1 MDEWWMTQGPQ
12 SSLCASRCDGSSNV
26 AEQGRPS
33 GHPWVGGG
41 PLGQCFLVPA
51 TGTGLLILAN
61 VEKVSQLKICPL
73 CLPTA
78 GANALDAMCC
88 AKNKKFLFPRSFPP
102 PKAAAGLQQGALSS
116 PVPHKG
122 RKFPGYEA
130 SSGIWSRTVWKTCV
144 KPHFCPENSK
154 FYCILSNQLKS
165 FRIAATQSLLK
176 LPPWFSRANI
186 GQMSAW
192 CSYRRSMRHFDLQ
205 KQCKISFSA
214 IPKQQ
219 SSP

>member
-1 MDEWWMTQGPQ
+1 MSQSRMAGSPSMDGWWMTQGPQ

-33 GHPWVGGG
+33 GHPWMGGG

-88 AKNKKFLFPRSFPP
+88 AKNKKFLFPRRFPP

-116 PVPHKG
+116 PVQ
-122 RKFPGYEA
+122 FPTRAGNSQDMRPQVEYGVEL
-130 SSGIWSRTVWKTCV
+130 SGKLVLNPISAQKTLNFIV
-144 KPHFCPENSK
+144 FCQINLNHSE
-154 FYCILSNQLKS
+154 
-165 FRIAATQSLLK
+165 
-176 LPPWFSRANI
+176 
-186 GQMSAW
+186 
-192 CSYRRSMRHFDLQ
+192 
-205 KQCKISFSA
+205 
-214 IPKQQ
+214 
-219 SSP
+219 